1 MAYLQ
6 KADFTQK
13 VVVSSRGLQ
22 PGGTVGPISYTRTR
36 RNMIS
41 SPGLLRRMSEAG
53 SAMKM
58 NCSLAD
64 HCTTDPKLIGKYAP
78 DGKPYKMCKPEE
90 AAARLKAA
98 RECAIKTLSK

>member
-1 MAYLQ
+1 MVYLQ
-6 KADFTQK
+6 KPDFTEK

-64 HCTTDPKLIGKYAP
+64 HCTTNAKLIGKLAP
-78 DGKPYKMCKPEE
+78 DGKPYKMCDPAE
-90 AAARLKAA
+90 ASARLQAA
-98 RECAIKTLSK
+98 RECAIRTLSK